1 MIEVA
6 VLFVT
11 VYIVSGML
19 VTRRI
24 SRNITDHGD
33 RIANLEA
40 VSHRRPYAEV
50 KAEGQYK

>member
-1 MIEVA
+1 MIEVVA
-6 VLFVT
+6 LFVT
-11 VYIVSGML
+11 VYILSGVF

-24 SRNITDHGD
+24 SRNITDHGG